1 MNQDLLGSKLKE
13 LVQMGAY
20 DKLVGM
26 IRAEM
31 SDEVK
36 LDSIADKDGCT
47 LLHWSAINNRVRI
60 AQRVLL
66 HCNVNLSGGILQE
79 IPLQWAVRNDKFSTM
94 VHLLLRRGSNV
105 NFRNLYGHTALH
117 IAAAH
122 GNIHNAFLLLCNGA
136 DVNIVDHNGNSPLM
150 YVIKDKPVD
159 MTVETHR
166 QVVQLLLSF
175 GADVLLADKNGN
187 TPLHIQAGLAEAA
200 FDPYIA
206 LQLIQY
212 GGYSARR
219 KTVSNTLEARN
230 ISGLTPYMVSFVSS
244 YLLLLLFITNCI
256 YIYTY
261 FNTPLH
267 VGGQEQQI
275 VDNDSLSI

>member
-1 MNQDLLGSKLKE
+1 MNQDLLGYKLKE

-26 IRAEM
+26 IRMAE
-31 SDEVK
+31 SEVK

-60 AQRVLL
+60 AQRILL
-66 HCNVNLSGGILQE
+66 PANCNVNLSGGILQE

-94 VHLLLRRGSNV
+94 VHMLLRRGSNV

-150 YVIKDKPVD
+150 YIIKDKPVD

-175 GADVLLADKNGN
+175 GADVLLVDKNGN

-212 GGYSARR
+212 GGYSAR

-230 ISGLTPYMVSFVSS
+230 ISGLTPYMVSFVSF
-244 YLLLLLFITNCI
+244 YLLSSSLLL
-256 YIYTY
+256 YYTY

-267 VGGQEQQI
+267 VGG
-275 VDNDSLSI
+275 